1 MFDIVQ
7 PRDNNLDV
15 VEVNL
20 DNESNLQI
28 SGERFINVWQKND
41 FILCY
46 KVLQLIN
53 NEIKRIA

>member
-15 VEVNL
+15 IEVNL

-53 NEIKRIA
+53 NEIKRIS